1 MKRKPRNVQLA
12 LISVGLLLILLTYL
26 YYPNI
31 NKNESLDD
39 QFVQEDTEKTI
50 NDAQSTFENVE
61 YEGIT
66 STMQR
71 FSVKSENAYIQDKNP
86 NLVFMENMRVELYL
100 SDGRTVT
107 IVSDSGKYNKE
118 THDCWFKENVVADDG
133 ETKIFARNLD
143 LLATENFVKVYQQV
157 QLINPSGTLQADQVD
172 YDFETKYFK
181 VSMFDEKTVKMKV
194 FQWTR

>member
-1 MKRKPRNVQLA
+1 MQLA

-71 FSVKSENAYIQDKNP
+71 FSVKSENAYILDKDP
-86 NLVFMENMRVELYL
+86 DLVFMKKMRVELYL
-100 SDGRTVT
+100 KDGRIVT
-107 IVSDSGKYNKE
+107 IISDRGKYHKE
-118 THDCWFKENVVADDG
+118 SYDCWFEENVVADDG
-133 ETKIFARNLD
+133 ETKIFANNLD

-194 FQWTR
+194 VR